1 MMKTAAFLT
10 ALLLAVAAD
19 ARAQQKPL
27 DRLTPEE
34 FIKRFDK
41 NGDGVLTKDELPA
54 RLAASFDRLDAN
66 KDGKLDK
73 KEVATLIRVLRQRQ
87 GQGQGSPQ
95 AERAVKGLLERLD
108 TNKDGKISKAEA
120 KGPLAQNFDR
130 IDINKDGYLDKQEL
144 LRGLRLGLL
153 GGGRAPVD
161 FDALDKN
168 ADGRLTRQEL
178 KGTPYFAKFDEIDTN
193 KDGKI
198 DPKEF
203 AAYLKKQANQP

>member
-1 MMKTAAFLT
+1 MKTVAFLT
-10 ALLLAVAAD
+10 VLLLTVAAD
-19 ARAQQKPL
+19 VRAQQKPL
-27 DRLTPEE
+27 TRLTPEE

-41 NGDGVLTKDELPA
+41 NGDGVLTRDELPP
-54 RLAASFDRLDAN
+54 RLAAVFARIDAN

-73 KEVATLIRVLRQRQ
+73 KEVAVLIRVLRQRQ
-87 GQGQGSPQ
+87 EQGQGPGEQ
-95 AERAVKGLLERLD
+95 AVKRLLDRLD

-120 KGPLAQNFDR
+120 KGPVAKNFERLDT
-130 IDINKDGYLDKQEL
+130 NKDGYLDRQEL
-144 LRGLRLGLL
+144 LRGLRMGLL

-178 KGTPYFAKFDEIDTN
+178 KGTPYLTKFDDIDTN

-203 AAYLKKQANQP
+203 AAYLKKQAQQP